1 MQRRRIEY
9 FSTVGP
15 EVGLHG
21 PGSDDPDH
29 PDYVPLE
36 VRGELERARWWHAN
50 GQHMRRLARAGE
62 VEFDPP

>member
-1 MQRRRIEY
+1 MPRRIEY
-9 FSTVGP
+9 FSQFGP
-15 EVGLHG
+15 DIGGHG
-21 PGSDDPDH
+21 PGVDDPDS

-50 GQHMRRLARAGE
+50 GQQERRMARVGE